1 MKNLYLKMN
10 LSQLLDSRS
19 MGKHSNFNFQKQ
31 NGNGLKIKFFITVL
45 FLIISAGIAHAT
57 HAMGADLTYKEIDT
71 SIGRYR
77 FTLTLYR
84 DCSGILYGS
93 EQLTIRTAT
102 INTSVSFT
110 IPPKT
115 TDITSVC
122 APPDVAS
129 KPTTNCPSGA
139 IGLYKG
145 VERSVYTLDYT
156 LGKNVGWAMVG
167 WGTCC
172 RNNR

>member
-31 NGNGLKIKFFITVL
+31 NGNGLKIKFLITVL

-93 EQLTIRTAT
+93 EQLTIRTGT
-102 INTSVSFT
+102 INTTVSFT